1 MREEFNWPDNLDNDR
16 SGMVGFALTVLQ
28 RRLAPSPE
36 AIFQS
41 LQRRRERLETC
52 LREEKLLKR
61 GNLIEE

>member
-16 SGMVGFALTVLQ
+16 SGMVGFALIVLQ

>member
-16 SGMVGFALTVLQ
+16 SGTVGFALTALQ

-41 LQRRRERLETC
+41 LRRR
-52 LREEKLLKR
+52 
-61 GNLIEE
+61 